1 MAKPKILSKSGRS
14 ADISNDLTGINLV
27 DAIKSK
33 KIEGN
38 KESGFEDDKS
48 SSAMTSILDELD
60 SILNLAPIPQKKAP
74 VKKATTPKKTVSS
87 SKTIEK
93 TEKRDDALQTEIN
106 KLISEKE
113 ILQKQLKTFEEMKFD
128 LEQKNKDILQAAK
141 DLSKS
146 QKDVE
151 KQKISLEKVNL
162 EKEKNNKLWSENEN
176 LYKSKLLES
185 VKMIKKLQ
193 ESGSSD
199 DYLKQENEKLEQSN
213 KDLENKYKELQKQS
227 IANNDQNDD
236 IKSLKEELED
246 TNLEL
251 DNANIQLENSKSI
264 IELLKVHAGASIELT
279 AVKED
284 KLRLESI
291 NSENSQLI
299 SALQANIKELQNS
312 NESGGGEEAAELS
325 RQNEEL
331 REMLSSKNSA
341 IEEAIKEKIVKFEET
356 SKAEIAKAKRKI
368 FEDIVLQFLEPA
380 ALLESTILNSPDD
393 PAIQS
398 YLSGFD
404 MISQMFYDLLIS
416 LGVESIDV
424 KEGDVLNPDLM
435 EAFGFMP
442 GSGFPRDTVA
452 KVMMKGFKKDGKVI
466 KHTLVMVAE

>member
-1 MAKPKILSKSGRS
+1 MAKPKTLTRSGKNPVT
-14 ADISNDLTGINLV
+14 SNELTGMDLV

-33 KIEGN
+33 KVERTSEGD
-38 KESGFEDDKS
+38 FEDNKD

-60 SILNLAPIPQKKAP
+60 SILNIGAPIIPEKKAP
-74 VKKATTPKKTVSS
+74 VKKVTTPKKSAST
-87 SKTIEK
+87 SKAI
-93 TEKRDDALQTEIN
+93 EKRDDSLQFEIN
-106 KLISEKE
+106 RLIAEKE
-113 ILQKQLKTFEEMKFD
+113 VLQKQLKTFEEMKFD
-128 LEQKNKDILQAAK
+128 LEQKNKDVSK
-141 DLSKS
+141 DLAKS
-146 QKDVE
+146 LKDVE

-162 EKEKNNKLWSENEN
+162 EKEKISKLKDENEN
-176 LYKSKLLES
+176 IYKVKLVES
-185 VKMIKKLQ
+185 VKMIKQLKAN
-193 ESGSSD
+193 SGNAID
-199 DYLKQENEKLEQSN
+199 DYLKDENEKLELAN
-213 KDLENKYKELQKQS
+213 KELESKFKQLQEQS
-227 IANNDQNDD
+227 ISNTNQNDD
-236 IKSLKEELED
+236 IKSLEVELED
-246 TNLEL
+246 ANLEL
-251 DNANIQLENSKSI
+251 ENANIQLENSKSI
-264 IELLKVHAGASIELT
+264 IELLKVHAGASNELD
-279 AVKED
+279 AVKKD
-284 KLRLESI
+284 KERLEST

-299 SALQANIKELQNS
+299 SALQANIKELQNNNDS
-312 NESGGGEEAAELS
+312 SSGEEAAELS

-424 KEGDVLNPDLM
+424 KEGDKLDPDLM

-442 GSGFPRDTVA
+442 GTSFPPDTVA
-452 KVMMKGFKKDGKVI
+452 KVMMKGFKKEGKVI